1 MTRIRQALMALLLV
15 VSLLCTSGCAALLL
29 LGIGG
34 AGGYLIKKG
43 EGADRKNS
51 SSIEEV
57 DRKHASNTSGE
68 TRTNLALERGG
79 RSQ

>member
-1 MTRIRQALMALLLV
+1 MSRIRHAALAILLV

-29 LGIGG
+29 LGVGG

-43 EGADRKNS
+43 EGKDRKNS

-57 DRKHASNTSGE
+57 DRKHASDTKGESG
-68 TRTNLALERGG
+68 RQLALEMGG
-79 RSQ
+79 TSR

>member
-1 MTRIRQALMALLLV
+1 MNRMRQAVMAIMLV

-29 LGIGG
+29 LGVGG

-43 EGADRKNS
+43 EGEDRKNS

-57 DRKHASNTSGE
+57 DRKHASNAKGASGSQ
-68 TRTNLALERGG
+68 LALETGG
-79 RSQ
+79 TWR